1 MEIIGIA
8 ILFYIGW
15 LVAPFVIMFVIAV
28 FAVIGELLFGRKWG
42 FKWIT
47 Q

>member
-15 LVAPFVIMFVIAV
+15 IVAPFVIMFVIAI
-28 FAVIGELLFGRKWG
+28 FAGIGQLLFGRK
-42 FKWIT
+42 
-47 Q
+47 